1 MIAKPGLSNGW
12 GWIFTFAWA
21 MNPGMQQCT
30 ISYTCMRASCELE
43 SSCLLCQ
50 GYFELYIVCEVESR
64 SHQSMIKGNLLTNSV
79 NSVCVKS
86 VKSKD
91 QHHKT
96 EKHSI
101 GVLASATCLPSL
113 VSNFNSH
120 SKLSYVQLCVLH
132 IDIHI
137 LRYITLNCITLHYI
151 TLHWMAL
158 HSITRQCSA
167 MQCIACSA
175 LHCIALH
182 YIAVQ
187 CIALHTYVDVQYTY
201 ILIDRQA
208 GGQTGWQ
215 TWINK

>member
-1 MIAKPGLSNGW
+1 
-12 GWIFTFAWA
+12 
-21 MNPGMQQCT
+21 
-30 ISYTCMRASCELE
+30 
-43 SSCLLCQ
+43 
-50 GYFELYIVCEVESR
+50 
-64 SHQSMIKGNLLTNSV
+64 MIKGNLLTNSV

-137 LRYITLNCITLHYI
+137 LRYIALHYIELHYI
-151 TLHWMAL
+151 TSHYIEWHCIPLPGSAV
-158 HSITRQCSA
+158 QCSA
-167 MQCIACSA
+167 LHAV
-175 LHCIALH
+175 HCIALH

>member
-1 MIAKPGLSNGW
+1 
-12 GWIFTFAWA
+12 
-21 MNPGMQQCT
+21 MQQCT

-137 LRYITLNCITLHYI
+137 LRYIALHYIELHYI
-151 TLHWMAL
+151 TLH
-158 HSITRQCSA
+158 HITLNGIAFHYQAVQCNA
-167 MQCIACSA
+167 V
-175 LHCIALH
+175 HCM
-182 YIAVQ
+182 Q
-187 CIALHTYVDVQYTY
+187 CIALHRSAVHCITHIRRCTIY
-201 ILIDRQA
+201 IHTHR
-208 GGQTGWQ
+208 
-215 TWINK
+215 